1 MVMAPPEL
9 HPAVLQSV
17 ALTVRPTSGAPLALQ
32 TKVLD
37 LEPQPDG
44 STTLVVAPP
53 PGLDPRE
60 HHFDATLAWTYPLG
74 RMECTVRT
82 RPGRRAY
89 GDVWLVCA
97 SAPATRLQER
107 AYFRARLTVP
117 VLLTWTDETEDSDAP
132 EDTTDSD
139 ATEEQPEP
147 VELHG
152 LVVDLSEGG
161 LLATVPSRPPAL
173 GTRVEVTVR
182 VDGENLSQ
190 PATVVR
196 HVAFASGGHGVA
208 VAFAEPRRHGDRLRA
223 VVFAVERRRRSRT

>member
-1 MVMAPPEL
+1 MAPPEL

-107 AYFRARLTVP
+107 AYFRARITVP
-117 VLLTWTDETEDSDAP
+117 VLLAWADDP
-132 EDTTDSD
+132 
-139 ATEEQPEP
+139 EQPDDTA
-147 VELHG
+147 ELPG
-152 LVVDLSEGG
+152 VVVDLSEGG

-173 GTRVEVTVR
+173 GTRVEATVR
-182 VDGENLSQ
+182 VDGEELTQ
-190 PATVVR
+190 AATVVR
-196 HVAFASGGHGVA
+196 HVAFANGGHGVA
-208 VAFAEPRRHGDRLRA
+208 VAFAEPRRHGDRLRGI
-223 VVFAVERRRRSRT
+223 VFATERRRRRPR

>member
-1 MVMAPPEL
+1 MAPPEL
-9 HPAVLQSV
+9 HPAVLQNV
-17 ALTVRPTSGAPLALQ
+17 ALTVRPTTGSPLALE

-74 RMECTVRT
+74 RMECAVRT

-89 GDVWLVCA
+89 GDVWLLCP

-107 AYFRARLTVP
+107 AYFRARIAVP
-117 VLLTWTDETEDSDAP
+117 VRLRWAEDAGADTDTETDN
-132 EDTTDSD
+132 
-139 ATEEQPEP
+139 EP
-147 VELHG
+147 VELPG
-152 LVVDLSEGG
+152 VVVDLSEGG
-161 LLATVPSRPPAL
+161 LLATVRGGPPAV
-173 GTRVEVTVR
+173 GTRVETTVR
-182 VDGENLSQ
+182 VDEEDLVQ

-196 HVAFASGGHGVA
+196 HVRFASGGTGVA
-208 VAFAEPRRHGDRLRA
+208 VAFAEPRRYGDRLRA
-223 VVFAVERRRRSRT
+223 VVFAVERRRRNRST

>member
-1 MVMAPPEL
+1 MAPPEL

-60 HHFDATLAWTYPLG
+60 HHFEATLAWTYPLG

-97 SAPATRLQER
+97 NAPATRLQER

-117 VLLTWTDETEDSDAP
+117 VLLTWTE
-132 EDTTDSD
+132 
-139 ATEEQPEP
+139 ATEETEQTETEERPEP

-152 LVVDLSEGG
+152 VVVDLSEGG

-173 GTRVEVTVR
+173 GTRVEATVR
-182 VDGENLSQ
+182 VDGENLTQ